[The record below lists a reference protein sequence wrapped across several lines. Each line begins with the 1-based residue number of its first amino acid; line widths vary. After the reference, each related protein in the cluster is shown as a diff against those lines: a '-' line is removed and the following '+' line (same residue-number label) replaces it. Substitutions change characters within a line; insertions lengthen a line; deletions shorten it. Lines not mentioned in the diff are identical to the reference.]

1 MTSPTFR
8 VRYIHV
14 QHGAIDEHVVVAP
27 DAAAAARALEIE
39 GHRVISTQ
47 AMRATRTRVDLDLR
61 EFALELRALLLAGLG
76 VVAAL
81 EALQAARGNAM
92 DGQAL
97 SAVLARVHAGKSF
110 ATALEAASDVFPP
123 LFRASVRG
131 GEASGR
137 LPESL
142 QRYADYHLTMTQL
155 KRSLVGAALYPA
167 VVVSF
172 GVAVMLFLLAYVVPR
187 FESAYAALPPGSR
200 VGSGLLMTLASWV
213 SNHIALILAAVLLAL
228 WWAYRA
234 GRRPQTR
241 VHLLQALTR
250 IAVVARGI
258 RAYFLARLY
267 RTLAMMLAGGYTVPE
282 GLRLGAEVLEGT
294 PWHAALERVRER
306 VEAGKPVAQALQAE
320 HFTSVI
326 TERLIAAGEAS
337 ARLPE
342 MFEHA
347 AAHHERELAWLVERT
362 TRLAEPVL
370 LMVVALMVGVIVVA
384 MYMPI
389 LDLAT
394 AVG

>member
-1 MTSPTFR
+1 MASSFH
-8 VRYIHV
+8 VRFIHA
-14 QHGAIDEHVVVAP
+14 QRGTLDEQCVVAS
-27 DAAAAARALEIE
+27 DATAAAHALEVA

-47 AMRATRTRVDLDLR
+47 ATHALRTRADLDLR

-81 EALQAARGNAM
+81 EALQAARGDSMA
-92 DGQAL
+92 GQAL
-97 SAVLARVHAGKSF
+97 SAVLARVHAGKSL
-110 ATALEAASDVFPP
+110 AAALEAAIHVFPP

-131 GEASGR
+131 GEASGC
-137 LPESL
+137 LAESL
-142 QRYADYHLTMTQL
+142 QRYADYHLTMVQL

-200 VGSGLLMTLASWV
+200 AGSGVLMMLASWV
-213 SNHIALILAAVLLAL
+213 SNHIALILTALLLVL

-234 GRRPQTR
+234 GRQPHTR
-241 VHLLQALTR
+241 VQLLQALAR
-250 IAVVARGI
+250 ITVVARGI

-267 RTLAMMLAGGYTVPE
+267 RTLAMMLVGGYTVPE
-282 GLRLGAEVLEGT
+282 GLHLGAEVLEGT
-294 PWHAALERVRER
+294 PWHAALERVRTQ

-320 HFTSVI
+320 QFTSVI

-370 LMVVALMVGVIVVA
+370 LMLVALMVGVIVVA